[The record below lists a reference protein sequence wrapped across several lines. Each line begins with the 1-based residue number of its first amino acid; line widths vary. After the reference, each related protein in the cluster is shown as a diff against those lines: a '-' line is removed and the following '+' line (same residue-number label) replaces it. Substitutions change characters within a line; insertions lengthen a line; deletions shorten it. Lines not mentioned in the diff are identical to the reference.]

1 MPPLTLAQLPLPP
14 SVTTSNGSAA
24 TLSRRNGLSVR
35 VLGRQQARDDLF
47 HLLSVASLTDSPPLV
62 KAIIGRLA
70 SISRLRAAKRADL
83 EDLLLPDGLAPSPD
97 DIEDLLSIARYADW
111 TVTSSPAVITSQ
123 KQCIQ

>member
-1 MPPLTLAQLPLPP
+1 MPPLTPAQLPLPP

-97 DIEDLLSIARYADW
+97 DIEDLFSIARYADR

-123 KQCIQ
+123 TQ

>member
-47 HLLSVASLTDSPPLV
+47 HLLSIASLTDSPPLV

-97 DIEDLLSIARYADW
+97 DIEDLLSIARYADR

-123 KQCIQ
+123 TQ